1 MIGGFNSEIEHNGTV
16 FHVQTEDK
24 GRSNPVIESLIYVG
38 GQVVVSRR
46 DEYADLVQRQAS
58 DEEVGDRMDRQHKL
72 MIAAI
77 KSGRFDDEF
86 DALLTSGGVIAEGP
100 GSSALTDVERAID
113 GLVARQLSDSALR
126 RGRQIETEVNDDD
139 TLDEIVLRYLTA
151 ESSREHLVLS
161 LEEDGE
167 LRMGRNAFLALR
179 ARSSRG
185 GGAIEGAE
193 VHVKMISTVREPQVL
208 GRGVTDADGECFL
221 NVRIPAIENAVAAL
235 IISASSPIGTAE
247 VKQLL

>member
-16 FHVQTEDK
+16 FHIQTEDK

-46 DEYADLVQRQAS
+46 DDYGDLVERQAP
-58 DEEVGDRMDRQHKL
+58 DQEVGERMDRQHRL

-77 KSGRFDDEF
+77 KSGRFDSEF
-86 DALLTSGGVIAEGP
+86 DALIASGRVIAEDA
-100 GSSALTDVERAID
+100 GSSPLEDVERAI
-113 GLVARQLSDSALR
+113 GALAPRQPSDSAVR
-126 RGRQIETEVNDDD
+126 RGREIETEVNDDD
-139 TLDEIVLRYLTA
+139 TLDEIVLRYLNA
-151 ESSREHLVLS
+151 ESSREHLVLA
-161 LEEDGE
+161 LEENGE
-167 LRMGRNAFLALR
+167 LRMGRNAFLALK

-185 GGAIEGAE
+185 GAAVEGAE
-193 VHVKMISTVREPQVL
+193 VQVKMISTVREPQVL

-235 IISASSPIGTAE
+235 IISASSDIGTAE